1 MSGLAL
7 RGLTEPSQG
16 RLLLRRERRRAKL
29 DISQKA
35 RTQMILRALLA
46 PVLMVGLLFIV
57 AGRWDYWQA
66 WIYTVINVI
75 VLAVM
80 GTLLTKN
87 SELVEERLNPK
98 EGMKGWDKFY
108 FAVTTPLYMIALGVA
123 GLDARFGWTTN
134 MPLVVYGASV
144 LVYLIGQ
151 GIFLWARYTN
161 NYFSSVVR
169 IQTDRDHAVCKEGP
183 YRYVSHPGYVGGFLF
198 TITIGLMLG
207 SWWASIPQVIAAL
220 MLVWRTAR
228 EDRTLQAELPGYA
241 EFTRET
247 K

>member
-1 MSGLAL
+1 M
-7 RGLTEPSQG
+7 T
-16 RLLLRRERRRAKL
+16 KL
-29 DISQKA
+29 NLSQKA

-46 PVLMVGLLFIV
+46 PILMIGLLFLT
-57 AGRWDYWQA
+57 AGRWNYGQA
-66 WIYTVINVI
+66 WVYLIINMI
-75 VLAVM
+75 ILTLM
-80 GTLLTKN
+80 STLLTKN

-108 FAVTTPLYMIALGVA
+108 FGVTIPLYLIALVVA

-134 MPLVVYGASV
+134 MPLFVYWASV
-144 LVYLIGQ
+144 VIYLIGQ
-151 GIFLWARYTN
+151 SIFLWARYTN

-169 IQTDRDHAVCKEGP
+169 IQTERDHAVCKEGP
-183 YRYVSHPGYVGGFLF
+183 YRYVRHPGYVGGFLF

-228 EDRTLQAELPGYA
+228 EDKTLQVELPGYA
-241 EFTRET
+241 EFMQETRYRLLPGVW
-247 K
+247 

>member
-1 MSGLAL
+1 MSNLAL
-7 RGLTEPSQG
+7 
-16 RLLLRRERRRAKL
+16 
-29 DISQKA
+29 SQKA
-35 RTQMILRALLA
+35 RTQMVLRVLLA
-46 PVLMVGLLFIV
+46 PILMIGLLFLV

-66 WIYTVINVI
+66 WVYTLINMI
-75 VLAVM
+75 VLALM

-98 EGMKGWDKFY
+98 QGMKGWDKFY
-108 FAVTTPLYMIALGVA
+108 FAVTTPLYMIALVVG

-134 MPLVVYGASV
+134 MPLFIYWLSVV
-144 LVYLIGQ
+144 VYLIGQ
-151 GIFLWARYTN
+151 AIFLWARYTN

-169 IQTDRDHAVCKEGP
+169 IQTDRGQTVCKDGP
-183 YRYVSHPGYVGGFLF
+183 YHYVRHPGYVGGFLF

-228 EDRTLQAELPGYA
+228 EDKTLQAELPGYA
-241 EFTRET
+241 EYTHET
-247 K
+247 HFRLLPGIW